1 MKKFF
6 FFLALAI
13 SSSVFGQT
21 LVKTYDTGNTFRFI
35 PKVFAYQEKPCIY
48 VNQGSD
54 DYEPST
60 KDFVIFDENFEVIKR
75 ISNIQAEGIDFD
87 DFDTFA
93 DDIQFYLS
101 QTLFN
106 NDEKFEYITL
116 IINESGNCSGL
127 QIRSETG
134 DVLSTVTFNKASS
147 YWNLNLGVFKMKS
160 KVYLFVVAKGDDL
173 TYIYRIDK
181 ETSTVQKVK
190 TVEGI
195 NIMPR
200 MPKRHEVVT
209 VELDDVSD
217 EAREIQV
224 VNGAGQMV
232 DRIIVPAGQK
242 QVQLNSAHM
251 SPGIN
256 IINVKGS
263 DNKAA
268 SAQKIFVK

>member
-6 FFLALAI
+6 LFLALAI
-13 SSSVFGQT
+13 SSSTFGQT
-21 LVKTYDTGNTFRFI
+21 LVKTYDITKSFRFV
-35 PKVFAYQEKPCIY
+35 PKTFTYQEKPCLY
-48 VNQGSD
+48 VRESD
-54 DYEPST
+54 KIDPST
-60 KDFVIFDENFEVIKR
+60 RGFVIFDENFEVIKR
-75 ISNIQAEGIDFD
+75 ISTNEAVSVEFY

-93 DDIQFYLS
+93 DEYEFYFS

-106 NDEKFEYITL
+106 NDEKFEYIKL
-116 IINESGNCSGL
+116 IVNESGKYSGL
-127 QIRSETG
+127 QIKSETG
-134 DVLSTVTFNKASS
+134 EVLSTVTFNNALS
-147 YWNLNLGVFKMKS
+147 WCDLQVFKMKS
-160 KVYLFVVAKGDDL
+160 KVYLLVVAKYEDL

-181 ETSTVQKVK
+181 ETSTVQKMK

-263 DNKAA
+263 DNKAV
-268 SAQKIFVK
+268 SSQKIFVK

>member
-6 FFLALAI
+6 LFLALAI
-13 SSSVFGQT
+13 SSSTFGQT
-21 LVKTYDTGNTFRFI
+21 LVKTYDTGKSFRFV
-35 PKVFAYQEKPCIY
+35 PKTFTYQEKPCLY
-48 VNQGSD
+48 VRESNKID
-54 DYEPST
+54 PST
-60 KDFVIFDENFEVIKR
+60 RAFVIFDENFEEIMR
-75 ISNIQAEGIDFD
+75 LSNIEAESVELY

-93 DDIQFYLS
+93 DEYDFYLS

-116 IINESGNCSGL
+116 IKNESDECSGL
-127 QIRSETG
+127 QIKSETG
-134 DVLSTVTFNKASS
+134 DVLSTVTFNKASF
-147 YWNLNLGVFKMKS
+147 YCYLGLFKMKS
-160 KVYLFVVAKGDDL
+160 KVYLFVVAEDDDL

-190 TVEGI
+190 SIEGM

-217 EAREIQV
+217 EARELQV

-268 SAQKIFVK
+268 SSQKIFVK

>member
-6 FFLALAI
+6 LFLALAI

-21 LVKTYDTGNTFRFI
+21 LVKTYDRDNYFYFI

-48 VNQGSD
+48 VNQGYD
-54 DYEPST
+54 EAIM
-60 KDFVIFDENFEVIKR
+60 KDIVIFDENFEVIKR
-75 ISNIQAEGIDFD
+75 ISTLEAKRVEFY

-93 DDIQFYLS
+93 DDNSFYLS

-116 IINESGNCSGL
+116 IENKSGDYSGL

-134 DVLSTVTFNKASS
+134 DVLSTVTFNKA
-147 YWNLNLGVFKMKS
+147 YNYFDLQVFKMKS
-160 KVYLFVVAKGDDL
+160 KVYLFVVAKGDYL

-200 MPKRHEVVT
+200 MPKRHEAVT

-256 IINVKGS
+256 VINVKGT

-268 SAQKIFVK
+268 SSHKIFVK

>member
-6 FFLALAI
+6 LFLALAI
-13 SSSVFGQT
+13 SSSAFSQT
-21 LVKTYDTGNTFRFI
+21 LVKTYDTGNTFRFV
-35 PKVFAYQEKPCIY
+35 PKVFAYQEKPCLY
-48 VNQGSD
+48 VRESNKND
-54 DYEPST
+54 PST
-60 KDFVIFDENFEVIKR
+60 RDFVIFDENFEEIMR
-75 ISNIQAEGIDFD
+75 LSNIEAEDIAFY

-93 DDIQFYLS
+93 DDDRFYLS

-116 IINESGNCSGL
+116 IENNSGNCSGL
-127 QIRSETG
+127 QIKSETG
-134 DVLSTVTFNKASS
+134 EVLSTVTFNKALSFC
-147 YWNLNLGVFKMKS
+147 YLQVFKIKS
-160 KVYLFVVAKGDDL
+160 KVYLFAVDYNL

-200 MPKRHEVVT
+200 MPKRHEAVT

-217 EAREIQV
+217 EARELQV

>member
-6 FFLALAI
+6 LYLALAV
-13 SSSVFGQT
+13 SSSAFGQT
-21 LVKTYDTGNTFRFI
+21 LVKTYDTGNTFRFV

-48 VNQGSD
+48 VNQRSD
-54 DYEPST
+54 SNT

-75 ISNIQAEGIDFD
+75 ISNIEAEDIEFY

-93 DDIQFYLS
+93 DDNQFYLS

-116 IINESGNCSGL
+116 IENNSGNCSGL
-127 QIRSETG
+127 QIKSETE
-134 DVLSTVTFNKASS
+134 DVLSTVTFNNAYSNC
-147 YWNLNLGVFKMKS
+147 YLQVFKIKS
-160 KVYLFVVAKGDDL
+160 KMYLLVVAEDDDL

-217 EAREIQV
+217 ESREIQV

-263 DNKAA
+263 DNKTA
-268 SAQKIFVK
+268 SSQKIFVK

>member
-6 FFLALAI
+6 LFLALAV
-13 SSSVFGQT
+13 SSSAFGQT
-21 LVKTYDTGNTFRFI
+21 LVKTYDTGNTFRFV
-35 PKVFAYQEKPCIY
+35 PKVFAYQEKPCLY
-48 VNQGSD
+48 VID
-54 DYEPST
+54 LST
-60 KDFVIFDENFEVIKR
+60 RGFVIFDENFEVIKR
-75 ISNIQAEGIDFD
+75 ISTNLEGNRVEFY

-93 DDIQFYLS
+93 DEYDIYLS

-106 NDEKFEYITL
+106 NDEKFEYIKL
-116 IINESGNCSGL
+116 IANESGKYSGL
-127 QIRSETG
+127 QIKSETG
-134 DVLSTVTFNKASS
+134 EVLSTVTFNYACS
-147 YWNLNLGVFKMKS
+147 WCDFQVFKMKS
-160 KVYLFVVAKGDDL
+160 KVYLFVVAKNQDH
-173 TYIYRIDK
+173 TFIYRIDK

-200 MPKRHEVVT
+200 MPKRHEAVT

>member
-6 FFLALAI
+6 LFLALAI

-21 LVKTYDTGNTFRFI
+21 LVKNIENDRFEII
-35 PKVFAYQEKPCIY
+35 PKAFSFQGKPYLCTHK
-48 VNQGSD
+48 NWN
-54 DYEPST
+54 
-60 KDFVIFDENFEVIKR
+60 DFVIFDENFDEVKR
-75 ISNIQAEGIDFD
+75 FSTQKEAKECLLYDSD
-87 DFDTFA
+87 YSA
-93 DDIQFYLS
+93 DPQEFYLS

-106 NDEKFEYITL
+106 NDEKIEYISAL
-116 IINESGNCSGL
+116 QESNEEFSPYLGFE
-127 QIRSETG
+127 IKSETG
-134 DVLSTVTFNKASS
+134 DILSTINFSS
-147 YWNLNLGVFKMKS
+147 PQQYEPYMGIIKMNS
-160 KVYLFVVAKGDDL
+160 NVYLVAKCEDL
-173 TYIYRIDK
+173 VEIYRIDNGM
-181 ETSTVQKVK
+181 STVQKVK
-190 TVEGI
+190 AIEGI

-217 EAREIQV
+217 ESRELQV
-224 VNGAGQMV
+224 VNGSGQMV

-263 DNKAA
+263 DNKTA

>member
-6 FFLALAI
+6 LFLALAI
-13 SSSVFGQT
+13 SSSAFGQT
-21 LVKTYDTGNTFRFI
+21 LVKTYDTSNTFRFI

-48 VNQGSD
+48 LNQESD
-54 DYEPST
+54 QSIM

-75 ISNIQAEGIDFD
+75 ISTLEVESVDFY

-93 DDIQFYLS
+93 HETQFYLS

-116 IINESGNCSGL
+116 IENESGNCSGL

-134 DVLSTVTFNKASS
+134 EVLSTVTFNNAFS
-147 YWNLNLGVFKMKS
+147 WCNLQVFKIKS
-160 KVYLFVVAKGDDL
+160 KMYLFVVGEVAEHEYL

-268 SAQKIFVK
+268 SSQKIFVK